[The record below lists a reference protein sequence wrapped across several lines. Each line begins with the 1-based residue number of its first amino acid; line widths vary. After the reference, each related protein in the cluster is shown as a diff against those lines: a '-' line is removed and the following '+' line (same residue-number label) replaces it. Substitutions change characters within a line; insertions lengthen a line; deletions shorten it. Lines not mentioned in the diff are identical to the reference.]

1 MGAMETVTQT
11 KSLRTVRLLLGLF
24 MAGLLASGL
33 TALPL
38 VWGAGVLMALAGPH
52 TLLGAALPALGAWIG
67 FVAEGIGLAAQHYPF
82 LFYGTDWLAFGHV
95 VIALAF
101 LGPLRDPVKNVWV
114 VQWGILACALVI
126 PWALI
131 FGPLRGIPPF
141 WQVIDCAFGVG
152 GLLLMLPAYW
162 LIRRRLM
169 PHAA

>member
-1 MGAMETVTQT
+1 MQTVTQART
-11 KSLRTVRLLLGLF
+11 LRTVRLLLGLF

-38 VWGAGVLMALAGPH
+38 VWGANVLMALAGPH
-52 TLLGAALPALGAWIG
+52 TLLGAALPALGAWIA
-67 FVAEGIGLAAQHYPF
+67 FVAEGIGLAAQQYPF

-114 VQWGILACALVI
+114 VQWGILACVLVL
-126 PWALI
+126 PWALV

-141 WQVIDCAFGVG
+141 WRLIDCAFGVG
-152 GLLLMLPAYW
+152 GLVLLLPAYR
-162 LIRRRLM
+162 LIRRRMM
-169 PHAA
+169 PYAA